1 MEQNRIIGFD
11 IIKSLA
17 IFFVVIYHFGCVDF
31 GKFDGGG
38 GISLIPPRLSMS
50 CLQVVFLYFLWLME
64 HCYKREGLDQ
74 LRLQNISSCHISIQ
88 SYSIYLFSQH

>member
-31 GKFDGGG
+31 GKFDWGG
-38 GISLIPPRLSMS
+38 
-50 CLQVVFLYFLWLME
+50 VFP
-64 HCYKREGLDQ
+64 
-74 LRLQNISSCHISIQ
+74 
-88 SYSIYLFSQH
+88 